1 MFCAAATAISCGK
14 IEPKFKITQYSKIS
28 KEKGEN
34 WQ

>member
-1 MFCAAATAISCGK
+1 MFCTAATAISYGK